1 MSFQIIDVCVVLTVK
16 LFRCGKSRSRDSQ
29 PRNPND
35 AQHAPACFCVYK
47 PAHIR
52 IMVAQAGQPKG
63 WPVSFGPVLRTPL
76 GLPPYRDSQL
86 WW

>member
-1 MSFQIIDVCVVLTVK
+1 MRQNP
-16 LFRCGKSRSRDSQ
+16 Q
-29 PRNPND
+29 PGISTPNEPDD
-35 AQHAPACFCVYK
+35 AQHAPACFFVSV

-63 WPVSFGPVLRTPL
+63 WPVSFGPVLRTPS
-76 GLPPYRDSQL
+76 GLPPHRDSQL